1 MVFFVNYVKKLKKP
15 VLLIY
20 DGHGSHLTYNTVKL
34 AMDNEIIIFCLPPN
48 CSHAQQPL
56 DVGVFSPMKKVWR
69 DILKNWY
76 RESRLQNVTK
86 ASFPFLLKKMFEKIK
101 PQNAVSGFKGTGL
114 YPLNKNAISHRILIT
129 EKIDQEQIPGSSTN
143 KESTQESEFS
153 LNSPLKDLK
162 KAILH
167 TLSPPPSANTVLA
180 MANSTR
186 KRKRVQNKCGEVL
199 TTELVLERLA
209 AEESD
214 RKLKSEKLKVLK
226 KKSIDETKI
235 NEKEGEKKSKKKS
248 AEILQK
254 EKKPPEMSEIK
265 QGSWVE
271 VEYKCKRQNSKF
283 IGQVIDNDE
292 FYHVKYLTKSK
303 IGNYYT
309 FPEIDDDDYV
319 EHSRIYRKLEEP
331 NFDNRGHYFFN

>member
-1 MVFFVNYVKKLKKP
+1 MEKQCTQFYFVFRQQEYTAH
-15 VLLIY
+15 LLLCTKDSI

-48 CSHAQQPL
+48 CSHVLQPL

-167 TLSPPPSANTVLA
+167 THSPPPSANTVLA

-214 RKLKSEKLKVLK
+214 RKLKSEKLKGAK
-226 KKSIDETKI
+226 
-235 NEKEGEKKSKKKS
+235 
-248 AEILQK
+248 K
-254 EKKPPEMSEIK
+254 EK
-265 QGSWVE
+265 
-271 VEYKCKRQNSKF
+271 Y
-283 IGQVIDNDE
+283 
-292 FYHVKYLTKSK
+292 
-303 IGNYYT
+303 
-309 FPEIDDDDYV
+309 
-319 EHSRIYRKLEEP
+319 
-331 NFDNRGHYFFN
+331 